1 MFFALNVTLCFSYSY
16 ALLAIAGDPH
26 RAYTAVI
33 ILLIP
38 DVAEDLL
45 DDIATDAL
53 RCQVEADFGTAK
65 RKVHNYISTSY
76 DRFRG
81 KLESKIK
88 EVIKTMNSLA
98 LQITT
103 MGLKEVHEGRSSQSG
118 STSSLV
124 DPETIIYGRDDDEK
138 AI

>member
-65 RKVHNYISTSY
+65 RKG
-76 DRFRG
+76 R
-81 KLESKIK
+81 
-88 EVIKTMNSLA
+88 EVLS
-98 LQITT
+98 
-103 MGLKEVHEGRSSQSG
+103 
-118 STSSLV
+118 
-124 DPETIIYGRDDDEK
+124 
-138 AI
+138 